1 MVLEVHQV
9 VSMDNSGLD
18 ALMQL
23 HRALGRQGVRLVL
36 CDLNQ
41 QPLAMIHR
49 AGFDAVLGEAN
60 LTAHLGAAL
69 ARADEPA

>member
-1 MVLEVHQV
+1 
-9 VSMDNSGLD
+9 MDNSGLD